1 MRPFMFSKFLLM
13 NSLIYSSCAFQMGY
27 FDPKDKIP
35 ICMPLSTLS
44 TWHFANCFLGIRSF
58 HSQNVLEKLSAIDSS
73 T

>member
-1 MRPFMFSKFLLM
+1 MRPFMFSKFLLV

-35 ICMPLSTLS
+35 ICMPLSTLT
-44 TWHFANCFLGIRSF
+44 TWHFANCFLGTRSF
-58 HSQNVLEKLSAIDSS
+58 HSQNALEKLGAVDSS